1 MKTYNIFI
9 TEDARNNLREIF
21 SYISDYLLETSI
33 AKKTQ
38 KSILTSIASLKNMP
52 NRNPLINDEPYKSYK
67 VRIHT
72 AENYLI
78 FYIVDES
85 LSTVT
90 VLNIIYNRR
99 DWKNL
104 VTTQ

>member
-1 MKTYNIFI
+1 MKAYNIFI
-9 TEDARNNLREIF
+9 TKDARDNLNEIF
-21 SYISDYLLETSI
+21 SYISDCLIEPAVA
-33 AKKTQ
+33 AKIQ
-38 KSILTSIASLKNMP
+38 KSILTGIASLENMP
-52 NRNPLINDEPYKSYK
+52 NRNPLISDEPYKSYN

-78 FYIVDES
+78 FYIVDEG
-85 LSTVT
+85 LSRVT

-104 VTTQ
+104 TVFQ